1 VYVRVYVCI
10 TGSKKTIFR
19 HDDVVR
25 NLWINE
31 LLMTTKHISHFQFVS
46 TIIVLLILIYPYLYV
61 MLKKQSDFSVCL
73 FVLPKCYRVSLDL
86 YLIGAQ
92 SMLIRVRTAH
102 VYASNNSIGSLI
114 LIYIGR
120 DGIYKSTRHKVIQL
134 TTQ

>member
-1 VYVRVYVCI
+1 VYVHVYVCI

-19 HDDVVR
+19 RDDVVR

-86 YLIGAQ
+86 YLIGAY
-92 SMLIRVRTAH
+92 SMCLYELDPHTLMH
-102 VYASNNSIGSLI
+102 
-114 LIYIGR
+114 
-120 DGIYKSTRHKVIQL
+120 L
-134 TTQ
+134 TIV